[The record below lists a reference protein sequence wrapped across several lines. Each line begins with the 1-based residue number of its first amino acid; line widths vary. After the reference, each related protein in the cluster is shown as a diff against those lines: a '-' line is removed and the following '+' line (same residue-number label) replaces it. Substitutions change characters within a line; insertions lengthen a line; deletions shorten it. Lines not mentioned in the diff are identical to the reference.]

1 MRLFNTGTYEVGE
14 PEYAIIQR
22 YAILSHRWHAKEIS
36 YQHLESAE
44 KIAESINLPHFAKIR
59 SACAKAAS
67 LGYQWLWIDTCCIN
81 KQDNAELT
89 ESLNSM
95 YKWYRQASECLIY
108 LSDVD
113 HTVAKGPTPFAVA
126 AADESEV
133 RESQW
138 FTRGWTLQE
147 LLACKTARFYDVNWD
162 EIGTKDTLAPDLQRI
177 THIEAGYLDHRKSLQ
192 LASIAT
198 KLSWVCD
205 RITTRPE
212 DRVYSLVGLF
222 DVYLPIQYGEGLK
235 KAFRRLQLELLT
247 TPDESL
253 FAWTLPGPSWE
264 PPPGYDSDEY
274 GLLAPSIECFGK
286 SGGVT
291 HVNKEDYRPR
301 SAAGY
306 SMVQTGVMFPV
317 PTIEFEKKVWN
328 WYTISGLF
336 VPPATIPLLAYA
348 ERRRNKFG
356 FPLTLNCWNVNNGRV
371 GAPVRIWIRKGDES
385 SHFAVWRRFRC
396 DEWILGTQAAKWRRS
411 GPVTE
416 LAVAQP

>member
-1 MRLFNTGTYEVGE
+1 MRLLDTGTYEVGDPQYSITE
-14 PEYAIIQR
+14 R

-36 YQHLESAE
+36 YQQLESAE
-44 KIAESINLPHFAKIR
+44 KIARSITLPHFAKIQ

-95 YKWYRQASECLIY
+95 YKWYN
-108 LSDVD
+108 VD
-113 HTVAKGPTPFAVA
+113 HITAKGPTPFAVA
-126 AADESEV
+126 ATDESKV
-133 RESQW
+133 PESEW

-162 EIGTKDTLAPDLQRI
+162 EIGTKATLALDLQRI
-177 THIEAGYLDHRKSLQ
+177 TRIEAGYLHHRKSLH

-198 KLSWVCD
+198 KLSWACD
-205 RITTRPE
+205 RVTTRPE
-212 DRVYSLVGLF
+212 DKVYSLVGLF

-247 TPDESL
+247 TPDESI
-253 FAWTLPGPSWE
+253 FAWTLPGLSWE
-264 PPPGYDSDEY
+264 PSLGYDSDEY

-291 HVNKEDYRPR
+291 HINKEDYRPR

-317 PTIEFEKKVWN
+317 PTIEFDKKVWN

-336 VPPATIPLLAYA
+336 MPPATIPLLAFA
-348 ERRRNKFG
+348 ERRRNKLG
-356 FPLTLNCWNVNNGRV
+356 FSLTLNCWNVDNGRV
-371 GAPVRIWIRKGDES
+371 GAPVRLWIRKGDES
-385 SHFAVWRRFRC
+385 SHSEVWRRFRC
-396 DEWILGTQAAKWRRS
+396 DEWILGSQAAKWKRS